1 MYSLNE
7 YGQAETFQEIQP
19 WGSSSYTIIPGT
31 HISFQTVKQYVDIFT
46 NPFYERMLF
55 LDGVLQSTSSD
66 EHIYHEALVSFGF
79 PTECSTPS
87 TFLVAGGSEGACIRE
102 ILASACPVKEIVM
115 VDWDKELVE
124 HMRTES
130 FHQGGLMSPLVRY
143 VFQDF
148 TKFMSADTGIYDS
161 IILDLLDPES
171 PGDVQCLLE
180 LVTLALPRLAP
191 GASIVMNAG
200 GCHKTLTSIQS
211 KLYEMNRGITVTSRP
226 VYVPSFQEMWYILC
240 VRPGSKCVV

>member
-31 HISFQTVKQYVDIFT
+31 HISFQTAKQYVDIFT

-79 PTECSTPS
+79 PTECSKPCR
-87 TFLVAGGSEGACIRE
+87 FLVAGGSEGACIRE
-102 ILASACPVKEIVM
+102 ILGSACPVKEVVM

-124 HMRTES
+124 HMRTEA
-130 FHQGGLMSPLVRY
+130 FHEGALNSPLVRY
-143 VFQDF
+143 IFDDI
-148 TKFMSADTGIYDS
+148 KKYIENDTSHYDS

-171 PGDVQCLLE
+171 PGDVQWILE
-180 LVTLALPRLAP
+180 VVTMALRRLAP

-200 GCHKTLTSIQS
+200 GCNKTLTAIQS
-211 KLYEMNRGITVTSRP
+211 KLYEMNTGITITNRP

-240 VRPGSKCVV
+240 VRVAKA